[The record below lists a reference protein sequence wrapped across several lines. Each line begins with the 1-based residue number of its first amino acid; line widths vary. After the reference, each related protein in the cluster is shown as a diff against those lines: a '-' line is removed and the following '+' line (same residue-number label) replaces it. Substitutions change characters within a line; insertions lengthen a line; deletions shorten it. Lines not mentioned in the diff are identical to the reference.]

1 MSRLEINSFGSAL
14 CWPYQANNDKLLC
27 FVLISYYLLG
37 EYKTEKKNRRRWKS
51 SRVSGA
57 VFRIVRRATPAPLS
71 VGPSTVPHTTIKH
84 PRNPAKGVC
93 YIYSVCLIV
102 ATAIST
108 VTSQETKASDGGG
121 GGDGFPHAMASWL
134 SSPIYYPIN
143 IQSGDTF
150 KYRATYYY
158 NSTKLHNE
166 YQNCWLVLDTPRTI
180 HSFSGDVSDQTQQRN
195 KKTFHTHTQKRYN
208 W

>member
-108 VTSQETKASDGGG
+108 VTSQENKSERRRRWWWRVSTRNGLLTVVANI
-121 GGDGFPHAMASWL
+121 L
-134 SSPIYYPIN
+134 SNKYTERRH
-143 IQSGDTF
+143 IQIPS
-150 KYRATYYY
+150 Y
-158 NSTKLHNE
+158 
-166 YQNCWLVLDTPRTI
+166 VLL
-180 HSFSGDVSDQTQQRN
+180 
-195 KKTFHTHTQKRYN
+195 
-208 W
+208 